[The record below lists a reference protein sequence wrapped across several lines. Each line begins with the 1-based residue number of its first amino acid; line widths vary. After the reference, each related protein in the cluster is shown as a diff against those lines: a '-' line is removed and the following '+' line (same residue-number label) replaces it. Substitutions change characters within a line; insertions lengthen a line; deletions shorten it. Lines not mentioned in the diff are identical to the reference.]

1 MTWATLFERAASAAT
16 DVSVETIEAELAA
29 RRRGEGPPAESGD
42 PDSSA
47 EAFDDSTGPPPDDG
61 DGDSV
66 PPTGSSG
73 RPDPARV
80 VADADVL
87 AADLLIGGDARRALD
102 QVRAHRWVDLVASDP
117 LLDDATAVVA
127 VLAAD
132 ELASDWRD
140 RLERGR
146 VAVPQP
152 PGDHPGLA
160 SAAAGGAAH
169 LLTFDE
175 DLSSVG
181 ANLSI
186 QTHLAVS
193 IRTPHAFS
201 TLFDPERLYP
211 TVVGGEYPGPDA
223 DPRA

>member
-1 MTWATLFERAASAAT
+1 MTWASLFERAASAAT
-16 DVSVETIEAELAA
+16 EVSVDAIEVELAA
-29 RRRGEGPPAESGD
+29 RRRGERAPAESGD

-47 EAFDDSTGPPPDDG
+47 GASDDPTGPHPDDG
-61 DGDSV
+61 GDSA
-66 PPTGSSG
+66 PPATDPAG
-73 RPDPARV
+73 RPDPASV

-87 AADLLIGGDARRALD
+87 AADLLIGGDARAALD
-102 QVRAHRWVDLVASDP
+102 RVRAHRWVDLVASDP

-127 VLAAD
+127 AFTTAD
-132 ELASDWRD
+132 LASDWRD
-140 RLERGR
+140 RVERGR

-169 LLTFDE
+169 LITFDD

-186 QTHLAVS
+186 RDHLPVS
-193 IRTPHAFS
+193 IRTPHAFT
-201 TLFDPERLYP
+201 TLFDPEALYP

-223 DPRA
+223 DPRD